1 MPTIIRITTVP
12 LSLNVL
18 LRGQM
23 RYMKEHGFDVVMV
36 SADGKELPVVL
47 ENEQCPHVIIPMTR
61 QITPFR
67 DLVALWK
74 LIRLF
79 RKLRPD
85 IVHSHTPK
93 AGLLAML
100 AAKFAGVPVR
110 IHTIAGLRFM
120 TVKGMTRKVLV
131 SMEKLTGRAANHVW
145 PNSQSLLQYVRD
157 NKLVSKEKSEVIG
170 HGSSNGVDLKR
181 YSVSAL
187 QPQQLEDVKQQ
198 MKYDSNLIYLLSVGR
213 IVKDKGIDE
222 LVVVFT
228 HLYEKNKSLRLVL
241 VGSLE
246 DHLDPI
252 GEEARKIIKEH
263 PGIIHIPW
271 SESVEYFM
279 HLAHILVH
287 PSHREGFP
295 NVLLQA
301 GAMECPIVCSR
312 IEGNVDIVTDG
323 ETGLIFAVNDT
334 KDLQEKLE
342 TAIEHPELIQQFAFK
357 LRQIIE
363 EYFDQPIVHEALKE
377 RYLALL
383 GHSS

>member
-1 MPTIIRITTVP
+1 MPTIIRVTTVP

-47 ENEQCPHVIIPMTR
+47 QNEQCPHVIIPMTR

-67 DLVALWK
+67 DLLALWR
-74 LIRLF
+74 LMRLF

-100 AAKFAGVPVR
+100 AARFTRVPVR

-120 TVKGMTRKVLV
+120 TVKGITRKVLV

-145 PNSQSLLQYVRD
+145 PNSQSLLQYVKD
-157 NKLVSKEKSEVIG
+157 NKLASEEKLEVIG

-187 QPQQLEDVKQQ
+187 QPQKLEEARQL

-222 LVVVFT
+222 LALVFT
-228 HLYEKNKSLRLVL
+228 HLYEKNKLLRLVL
-241 VGSLE
+241 AGSLE

-271 SESVEYFM
+271 SEAVEYFM
-279 HLAHILVH
+279 HLATILVH

-312 IEGNVDIVTDG
+312 IEGNIDIVTD
-323 ETGLIFAVNDT
+323 EQTGMIFTVNDIE
-334 KDLQEKLE
+334 DLEQKLE
-342 TAIEHPELIQQFAFK
+342 KAIKHPELIKKFAIQ
-357 LRQIIE
+357 LRQTIE
-363 EYFDQPIVHEALKE
+363 QYFDQPIVHKALKD
-377 RYLALL
+377 RYEELL
-383 GHSS
+383 KHSS

>member
-1 MPTIIRITTVP
+1 
-12 LSLNVL
+12 
-18 LRGQM
+18 
-23 RYMKEHGFDVVMV
+23 MKEHGFDVVMV

-47 ENEQCPHVIIPMTR
+47 QNEQCPHIIVPMTR

-67 DLVALWK
+67 DLLALWR
-74 LIRLF
+74 LTRLF
-79 RKLRPD
+79 KKLRPD

-100 AAKFAGVPVR
+100 AAKFTRVPVR

-120 TVKGMTRKVLV
+120 TVRGMTRKVLV
-131 SMEKLTGRAANHVW
+131 SMEKLTGWAANHVW
-145 PNSQSLLQYVRD
+145 PNSQSLLQYVRENRLVD
-157 NKLVSKEKSEVIG
+157 EKKLEVIG

-181 YSVSAL
+181 YSVSSL
-187 QPQQLEDVKQQ
+187 QPQKLEEARQLMQ
-198 MKYDSNLIYLLSVGR
+198 YDDTLIYLLSVGR

-222 LVVVFT
+222 LVLVFT

-301 GAMECPIVCSR
+301 GAMECPVVCSC
-312 IEGNVDIVTDG
+312 IEGNVDIVTHG
-323 ETGLIFAVNDT
+323 ETGLLFTVNDAQ
-334 KDLQEKLE
+334 DLQARLE
-342 TAIEHPELIQQFAFK
+342 TAIATPELNRAFASR
-357 LRQIIE
+357 LRKKIE
-363 EYFDQPIVHEALKE
+363 DYFDQPIVHEALRE
-377 RYLALL
+377 RYLELIAVT
-383 GHSS
+383 S